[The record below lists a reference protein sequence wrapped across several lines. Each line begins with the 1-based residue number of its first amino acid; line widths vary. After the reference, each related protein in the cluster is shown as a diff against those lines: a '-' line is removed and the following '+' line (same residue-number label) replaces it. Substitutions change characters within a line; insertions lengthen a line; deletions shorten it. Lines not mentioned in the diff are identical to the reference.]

1 MPYPDKMD
9 TFVEKLNKQQD
20 DVYTIEEE
28 LLVAEGVWEGFLAH
42 DNINNKSLYIYTGP
56 GFTGQKVTNYFL
68 SIPQETPWK
77 RYLKV
82 FADTPKVYVTYETP
96 GDQVEAEDV
105 NRLQDSL
112 TNTQGE
118 VERYKAENEQTVSNM
133 DTRLAMA
140 ENNKAEKTYVDTEL
154 LKKAD
159 KNKTYTKTEADTRI
173 QELIGAAPEALDTLQ
188 EIAEALNNDPDFAA
202 TMTSELSTKVDKVAG
217 KQLSTEDY
225 STSEKTKL
233 AGIEVGANKY
243 THPASHPASMITQ
256 DSEHRYVTDTE
267 KVQWNTVTNKVD
279 KVVGKGLSTN
289 DFNDSFKTKL
299 VGMEEGAN
307 NYTHPSTHSLEMIRE
322 TDAKKIMTIEERNK
336 LGSIEAEA
344 NKYTHPA
351 THPAAMIE
359 QDSTHRFV
367 TDSEKSSWNNKCN
380 KDDLRL
386 SDARTP
392 LPHEQ
397 EISTIT
403 GLQTALDNK
412 LDKTGGN
419 VTGSLLV
426 ESSSFPVVDITR
438 NAPGAGGIYGGAKL
452 ERTCDTTSTD
462 GTGIGFYLKAPNSSS
477 SSTFAACF
485 GGALADVT
493 PGQEKGEVVFGVSH
507 LGEDPYLRRD
517 LVIQALD
524 DSSAK
529 LETSGDIYAKGNK
542 VACEKDLPTKT
553 SQLTNDSE
561 FVTLSELGQAG
572 YGDMMKSV
580 YDADDDGIVD
590 KAKFADAVSWSSVAG
605 KPGTYPPSAH
615 NHDSNYL
622 KKGPITWNDLKGV

>member
-1 MPYPDKMD
+1 MSYPDKMD
-9 TFVEKLNKQQD
+9 NFVEKLNKQQD

-42 DNINNKSLYIYTGP
+42 DNINNKSLHIYTGP

-112 TNTQGE
+112 ANTQGE
-118 VERYKAENEQTVSNM
+118 VERYKAENDQTVSNM

-173 QELIGAAPEALDTLQ
+173 QGLIGAAPEALDTLQ

-202 TMTSELSTKVDKVAG
+202 TMTNELSTKVDKVAG

-233 AGIEVGANKY
+233 AGIEVGAN
-243 THPASHPASMITQ
+243 
-256 DSEHRYVTDTE
+256 
-267 KVQWNTVTNKVD
+267 
-279 KVVGKGLSTN
+279 
-289 DFNDSFKTKL
+289 
-299 VGMEEGAN
+299 
-307 NYTHPSTHSLEMIRE
+307 NYTHPSTHSLEMITE
-322 TDAKKIMTIEERNK
+322 TNAKKIMTSGERDKLEGIET
-336 LGSIEAEA
+336 EA
-344 NKYTHPA
+344 NKFIHPS

-397 EISTIT
+397 EISTIN
-403 GLQTALDNK
+403 GLQTTLDNK

-419 VTGSLLV
+419 VTGSLFV
-426 ESSSFPVVDITR
+426 QSSSFPVVDITR
-438 NAPGAGGIYGGAKL
+438 NTPGAGGIYGGAKL

-561 FVTLSELGQAG
+561 YVTLSELGQAG

-580 YDADDDGIVD
+580 YDTNGDGIVD
-590 KAKFADAVSWSSVAG
+590 RAKAADAVSWSGVAG

-622 KKGPITWNDLKGV
+622 KKGPVTWNDLKGV